1 MIETSYAE
9 WVNNEYLEWG
19 NVLKE
24 YTVKEEFA
32 NFKSNRMVQRMVGV
46 SDMSGVFLPSN
57 KNLPWQEIQDLD
69 KIGNPPQVEII
80 YNKYKISTITLRYVY
95 YAEKI
100 LDLIKNLDSI
110 RIVEIG
116 GGYGGFCSILNCLA
130 KDQGITVDE
139 YGIYDL
145 QPVQKFQKYYLEKTL
160 DQSIYGIRNL
170 NFLDSSDL
178 DSFNGKYTYF
188 ISFYALGEFDPP
200 VKYDYINKVISKIK
214 NGFILWNPHRSK
226 DEIGEK
232 LLLSYH
238 PNAMVKKEDPLTSD
252 HNLEIII

>member
-1 MIETSYAE
+1 MNLEYTK
-9 WVNNEYLEWG
+9 WVSNEYDQWG
-19 NVLKE
+19 NSLIDCMEGGLFNDFK
-24 YTVKEEFA
+24 TNPAVK
-32 NFKSNRMVQRMVGV
+32 RMVGAD
-46 SDMSGVFLPSN
+46 SLEGLFIPSN
-57 KNLPWQEIQDLD
+57 KSLPWQEIQDLD

-100 LDLIKNLDSI
+100 LDLIKNLNSI

-116 GGYGGFCSILNCLA
+116 GGYGGFCSVLNCLA
-130 KDQGITVDE
+130 KDSGIIIDE
-139 YGIYDL
+139 YAIYDL
-145 QPVQKFQKYYLEKTL
+145 TPVQRFQKYYLEQTL

-200 VKYDYINKVISKIK
+200 VKYNYINKVIGRIK
-214 NGFILWNPHRSK
+214 NGFILWNPHK
-226 DEIGEK
+226 DRDEKGED
-232 LLLSYH
+232 LLLKYH
-238 PNAMVKKEDPLTSD
+238 PDLKITPEYPLTSPY
-252 HNLEIII
+252 NMEIII